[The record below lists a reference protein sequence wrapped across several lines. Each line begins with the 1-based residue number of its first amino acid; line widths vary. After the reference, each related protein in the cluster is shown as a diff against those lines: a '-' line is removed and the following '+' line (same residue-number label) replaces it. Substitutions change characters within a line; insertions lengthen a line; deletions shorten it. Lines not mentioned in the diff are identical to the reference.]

1 MTGCPFVASTIYFCN
16 FVKNRYNDLLIARL
30 FLQVLRVAEEEKVK
44 YNSKNM
50 NLAKLKIKDLISC
63 AKSFCEQESKTP
75 NSELFGV
82 TDGKA
87 VGTYIEHKFKNFLL
101 TQYELKIGNSA
112 SGVDLPSSEI
122 NTDIKVTSIK
132 QPQSSCPF
140 KNAQQKIFGLGYN
153 LLVFVYDKQDDAKT
167 KTALLDFVSCSFI
180 EKDRTGDYQMTTSLQ
195 QMINNDA
202 NTEDIYAYL
211 NDKNIPADAATLMQ
225 MAEQILKNPP
235 KIGYLTISNALQWRL
250 QYGRIVTLKDT
261 VSGIT
266 KIIDKC

>member
-1 MTGCPFVASTIYFCN
+1 MLKQPLNISTL
-16 FVKNRYNDLLIARL
+16 V
-30 FLQVLRVAEEEKVK
+30 
-44 YNSKNM
+44 
-50 NLAKLKIKDLISC
+50 SC
-63 AKSFCEQESKTP
+63 AKQFCEQESQTP

-87 VGTYIEHKFKNFLL
+87 VGTYIEHKFKDFLL
-101 TQYELKIGNSA
+101 LKYDLQTGSSA
-112 SGVDLPSSEI
+112 SGIDLPSPEI

-153 LLVFVYDKQDDAKT
+153 LLLFVYDKRDDAKS

-180 EKDRTGDYQMTTSLQ
+180 EKERTADYTLTYRLLE
-195 QMINNDA
+195 MIKDNA
-202 NTEDIYAYL
+202 NVADVAAYL
-211 NDKNIPADAATLMQ
+211 QDRNIPVDDDTLWQ
-225 MAEQILKNPP
+225 MAEQILKTPP
-235 KIGYLTISNALQWRL
+235 KQGYLTISNALQWRL
-250 QYGRIVTLKDT
+250 QYQRIVDLSEN